1 MPAEPAPT
9 PDEILRRAAE
19 LGPRDRAAYIRKA
32 CGSDTALF
40 QSVLDRVSAAWL
52 RELTDEPTS
61 TGEEIAEAAAT
72 HGPGDRIG
80 PYQVLRELGRGGM
93 GEVYLCERADEQFR
107 SRWPSSSSAAAVL
120 SRQVQTRLRTERQI
134 LATLDHPNI
143 ARLLDG
149 GTTADGRPLPG
160 AWSTSRASRST
171 TYCDDSPAQHRR
183 SGCELFRAVC
193 SAVAVRPPAT

>member
-1 MPAEPAPT
+1 MPTEPAPT
-9 PDEILRRAAE
+9 PDEILRRATE

-32 CGSDTALF
+32 CGSNTALF

-61 TGEEIAEAAAT
+61 TGEEIAEATT

-80 PYQVLRELGRGGM
+80 PYQVRRVLGRGGM
-93 GEVYLCERADEQFR
+93 GEVYLCERADEQYQKQVAIKLV
-107 SRWPSSSSAAAVL
+107 SRGVL

-149 GTTADGRPLPG
+149 G
-160 AWSTSRASRST
+160 
-171 TYCDDSPAQHRR
+171 
-183 SGCELFRAVC
+183 
-193 SAVAVRPPAT
+193 

>member
-52 RELTDEPTS
+52 RELTDEPTF
-61 TGEEIAEAAAT
+61 TGEEIAEATT

-80 PYQVLRELGRGGM
+80 PYQVRRVLGRGGM
-93 GEVYLCERADEQFR
+93 GEVYLCERADEQYQKQPCDDR
-107 SRWPSSSSAAAVL
+107 AGIAAKA
-120 SRQVQTRLRTERQI
+120 E
-134 LATLDHPNI
+134 A
-143 ARLLDG
+143 A
-149 GTTADGRPLPG
+149 LPG
-160 AWSTSRASRST
+160 LLRK
-171 TYCDDSPAQHRR
+171 
-183 SGCELFRAVC
+183 GCHHSVLHGLV
-193 SAVAVRPPAT
+193 